1 MESKFKLPTETV
13 ELPSKGLLYP
23 EGHPLSGGTIEM
35 KNMTAKEEDILTNQN
50 YIKNGTVID
59 RLLKSML
66 VTEFNYDDLI
76 IGDKNAI
83 MIAARILSYG
93 KDYEF
98 DFNGKPTSVDLSLL
112 NTRFESESN
121 IKRGHNEFDFNLP
134 STGDVLTFK
143 LLTHGDEKKI
153 DQEIKGLQKI
163 NKDNLS
169 EVTTRLKYLI
179 TSVNGFRDQKDIR
192 EFVDG
197 YLLAK
202 DARALREEYSKVAPD
217 VNLLFE
223 YEDENGAE
231 KEAALPIGIT
241 FFWPDVK
248 L

>member
-1 MESKFKLPTETV
+1 MRS
-13 ELPSKGLLYP
+13 
-23 EGHPLSGGTIEM
+23 
-35 KNMTAKEEDILTNQN
+35 
-50 YIKNGTVID
+50 
-59 RLLKSML
+59 
-66 VTEFNYDDLI
+66 
-76 IGDKNAI
+76 
-83 MIAARILSYG
+83 
-93 KDYEF
+93 
-98 DFNGKPTSVDLSLL
+98 
-112 NTRFESESN
+112 
-121 IKRGHNEFDFNLP
+121 
-134 STGDVLTFK
+134 
-143 LLTHGDEKKI
+143 LTHGDEKKI

-179 TSVNGFRDQKDIR
+179 TSVNGLRDQKDIR